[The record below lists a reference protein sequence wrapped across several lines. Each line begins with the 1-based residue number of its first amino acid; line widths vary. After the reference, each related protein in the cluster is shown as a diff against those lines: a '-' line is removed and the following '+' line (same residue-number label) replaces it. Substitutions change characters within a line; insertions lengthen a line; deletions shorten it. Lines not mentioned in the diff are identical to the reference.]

1 MKKKRAINKVD
12 WVFTLRC
19 SWSRSFWMKS
29 GWTAAA
35 EEEEDEEEQEEE
47 EEEQGDITCGKE
59 ALSRRSHHQTL
70 WPLRPKL

>member
-1 MKKKRAINKVD
+1 
-12 WVFTLRC
+12 
-19 SWSRSFWMKS
+19 MKS

-35 EEEEDEEEQEEE
+35 EEEEDEEEREEE

-70 WPLRPKL
+70 